1 MLLGDGM
8 ADWPVDTLG
17 QKTPLQIAHKP
28 YMDSIAKDGACGL
41 AQTVPDGMT
50 PGSDVANLSIMGY
63 DPQRYYT
70 GRAPLEAA
78 AMGISLKAGEIAFRC
93 NFVTVRDGIMDD
105 YSAGHITSED
115 GAEMVNSLREIV
127 PEGRIYPGVSYR
139 NIVVLRCCRDAICT
153 PPHDILGMSISEHL
167 PRGDGSSLLNDIM
180 DKAKPILESH
190 PVNLR
195 RQRMG
200 MKPANMIWLWGQG
213 PAPEMPRYREMF
225 GVDGAMISA
234 VDLLKGLGIYAGW
247 QVISVPGATGTINTN
262 YAGKVE
268 AALKALGSADMVY
281 IHIEAP
287 DEAAHEGDVEQ
298 KIRAIELFDERVVG
312 PVLSGLRRSG
322 YQWRVLLLPDHRT
335 PIKIRTHSREP
346 VPFAIAGYGIKSD
359 RVEAFDEISAA
370 EGSYGSVRGTELIRL
385 LLET

>member
-1 MLLGDGM
+1 
-8 ADWPVDTLG
+8 
-17 QKTPLQIAHKP
+17 
-28 YMDSIAKDGACGL
+28 
-41 AQTVPDGMT
+41 
-50 PGSDVANLSIMGY
+50 
-63 DPQRYYT
+63 
-70 GRAPLEAA
+70 
-78 AMGISLKAGEIAFRC
+78 
-93 NFVTVRDGIMDD
+93 
-105 YSAGHITSED
+105 
-115 GAEMVNSLREIV
+115 
-127 PEGRIYPGVSYR
+127 
-139 NIVVLRCCRDAICT
+139 
-153 PPHDILGMSISEHL
+153 
-167 PRGDGSSLLNDIM
+167 M

-225 GVDGAMISA
+225 GVDGAIISA

-247 QVISVPGATGTINTN
+247 QVINVPGATGTINTN

-370 EGSYGSVRGTELIRL
+370 EGSYGKVRGTELIRL
-385 LLET
+385 LLEA